1 VILDKT
7 LRRIRQILAI
17 ITEDKKQKL
26 RNERLQLSWQTRSL
40 AMVIAA
46 AGSNP
51 SDELMKFAS
60 NLTIDKEE
68 YEQFGSE
75 VPMQTVNVNKGLP
88 VNGQTQEIAA
98 KRNLEA
104 AADANA
110 NSSQMLAMFGQ
121 ALEKGKPGH
130 D

>member
-1 VILDKT
+1 VILNKT
-7 LRRIRQILAI
+7 LRRIRQILALI
-17 ITEDKKQKL
+17 SEDKAQKL
-26 RNERLQLSWQTRSL
+26 RNHRLELSWQTRSL
-40 AMVIAA
+40 AMIIAA
-46 AGSNP
+46 AGSN
-51 SDELMKFAS
+51 SNEELMKFAS

-68 YEQFGSE
+68 YEQFGESAQMKP
-75 VPMQTVNVNKGLP
+75 VTVNKGLP
-88 VNGQTQEIAA
+88 LNAQTQELAA

-110 NSSQMLAMFGQ
+110 NSSHMLAMFGS

>member
-1 VILDKT
+1 
-7 LRRIRQILAI
+7 
-17 ITEDKKQKL
+17 
-26 RNERLQLSWQTRSL
+26 
-40 AMVIAA
+40 MVIAA
-46 AGSNP
+46 AGSN
-51 SDELMKFAS
+51 SSEELMKFAA

-68 YEQFGSE
+68 YAEFGSDSLK
-75 VPMQTVNVNKGLP
+75 TVTVNKGLP
-88 VNGQTQEIAA
+88 VNAQTQEIAA

-110 NSSQMLAMFGQ
+110 NSSHMLAMFGS

>member
-1 VILDKT
+1 MILNKP
-7 LRRIRQILAI
+7 LRRIRQILAV
-17 ITEDKKQKL
+17 ITEDNMNKL

-46 AGSNP
+46 SGSNP
-51 SDELMKFAS
+51 SEEVMKFAA

-68 YEQFGSE
+68 LEQFGNENSIK
-75 VPMQTVNVNKGLP
+75 TINVNKGVP
-88 VNGQTQEIAA
+88 VNAQTQDDAA
-98 KRNLEA
+98 KNNLEA

-110 NSSQMLAMFGQ
+110 NSSDMLAMFGL

>member
-1 VILDKT
+1 MILDKT
-7 LRRIRQILAI
+7 LRRIRQILAL
-17 ITEDKKQKL
+17 ITEERNFKI

-46 AGSNP
+46 AGSNA
-51 SDELMKFAS
+51 SEELMKFAS

-68 YEQFGSE
+68 YAEFGNEGE
-75 VPMQTVNVNKGLP
+75 VKSVKVNKSLP
-88 VNGQTQEIAA
+88 VNAQTQEIAA

>member
-1 VILDKT
+1 MILNKP
-7 LRRIRQILAI
+7 LRRIRQMLAI
-17 ITEDKKQKL
+17 ITEDKMQKL
-26 RNERLQLSWQTRSL
+26 RNDRLQLSWQTRSL

-46 AGSNP
+46 AGSN
-51 SDELMKFAS
+51 SSEELMKFAA

-68 YEQFGSE
+68 YAEFGDES
-75 VPMQTVNVNKGLP
+75 VKTVTVNKGLP
-88 VNGQTQEIAA
+88 VNGQTQETAA

-110 NSSQMLAMFGQ
+110 NSSHMLAMFGA